1 MLDLRRRDFIALL
14 GGAGLLLAAK
24 ARRARAQQPERMR
37 RIGVLMSLAA
47 NDPEAQVRVA
57 AFEKG
62 MWDLGWVEGRNLQI
76 EYRWAPGDAAN
87 LLRSHARE
95 LVGAAPDLILA
106 NSTPVTLALQEQGH
120 TVPVVF
126 VQVTDPV
133 GQGLVAS
140 LAHPGGNL
148 TGFTSFEFSIGTKWL
163 EMLKVVAPHI
173 TRVALVF
180 NPKTAPFAD
189 LFWRPVEAAASS
201 FDVTAVSAAAHDAA
215 EIENVLDVF
224 AREPNGGLMVLP
236 EVSTVNHRDLIITN
250 AARHRLPAIYP
261 FRSFA
266 ASGGLLS
273 YGTDVSDVFQR
284 AASYVDRILKG
295 ARPGELPVQGPTK
308 FELVMNLRA
317 AKMLGIAMP
326 PLLLAR
332 ADEVIE

>member
-37 RIGVLMSLAA
+37 RIDVLMSLAA

-62 MWDLGWVEGRNLQI
+62 MRDLGWVEGRNLQI

-215 EIENVLDVF
+215 EIENVLDLF

-236 EVSTVNHRDLIITN
+236 EVSTVNHRDLIITI

-273 YGTDVSDVFQR
+273 YGTDVSDIFQR

>member
-62 MWDLGWVEGRNLQI
+62 MRDLGWVEGRNLQI
-76 EYRWAPGDAAN
+76 VYRWAPGDAAN

-236 EVSTVNHRDLIITN
+236 EVSTMNHRDLIITI

>member
-1 MLDLRRRDFIALL
+1 MFDVRRREFITLL
-14 GGAGLLLAAK
+14 GGAAVGWPLA
-24 ARRARAQQPERMR
+24 ARAQQSDRVR
-37 RIGVLMSLAA
+37 RIGVLMSFAA
-47 NDPEAQVRVA
+47 NDPEAQLRVA

-62 MWDLGWVEGRNLQI
+62 MRDLGWAEGRNLQT
-76 EYRWAPGDAAN
+76 EYRWAPGDDAD

-95 LVGAAPDLILA
+95 LLGSAPELILA

-120 TVPVVF
+120 AVPIVF

-140 LAHPGGNL
+140 LARPGGNL

-163 EMLKVVAPHI
+163 EMLKVIAPHI

-201 FDVTAVSAAAHDAA
+201 FDVTAVSAAARDAA
-215 EIENVLDVF
+215 EMENVLDAF
-224 AREPNGGLMVLP
+224 AREPDGGLMVLP
-236 EVSTVNHRDLIITN
+236 DVSTVNHRDLIITI

-261 FRSFA
+261 FRLFA
-266 ASGGLLS
+266 ASGGLVS
-273 YGTDVSDVFQR
+273 YGTDVSDIFRR
-284 AASYVDRILKG
+284 AASYVDRIFKG

>member
-1 MLDLRRRDFIALL
+1 MKRRAFITLL
-14 GGAGLLLAAK
+14 GGATAAWPLA
-24 ARRARAQQPERMR
+24 ARAQQAERVR
-37 RIGVLMSLAA
+37 RIGVLMSFAA
-47 NDPEAQVRVA
+47 NDPEGQLRIA

-62 MWDLGWVEGRNLQI
+62 MRDLGWTEGRNLQI

-87 LLRSHARE
+87 LLRSQATE
-95 LVGAAPDLILA
+95 LLRTTPDLILA

-140 LAHPGGNL
+140 LARPGGNL

-163 EMLKVVAPHI
+163 EMLKVIAPDI

-201 FDVTAVSAAAHDAA
+201 FDVTAVSAAARDAA
-215 EIENVLDVF
+215 EIENVLDAF
-224 AREPNGGLMVLP
+224 AREPNGALMVLP
-236 EVSTVNHRDLIITN
+236 DVSTMHHRDLIITI

-273 YGTDVSDVFQR
+273 YGTDVSDVFRR
-284 AASYVDRILKG
+284 AASYADRILKG

-308 FELVMNLRA
+308 LELVMNLRA

>member
-62 MWDLGWVEGRNLQI
+62 MRDLGWVEGRNLQI

-236 EVSTVNHRDLIITN
+236 EVSTVNHRDLIITI